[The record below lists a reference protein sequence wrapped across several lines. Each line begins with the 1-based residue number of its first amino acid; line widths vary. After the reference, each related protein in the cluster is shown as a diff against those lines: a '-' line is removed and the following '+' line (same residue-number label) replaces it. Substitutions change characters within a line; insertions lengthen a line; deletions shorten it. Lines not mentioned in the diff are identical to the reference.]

1 MPYKIK
7 ETKKGLMRSS
17 YQVYV
22 IKLTQ
27 IASLHDGCL
36 FDISTMFDPD
46 MLILYLTIFLLQ
58 KLLHCG

>member
-58 KLLHCG
+58 KLLNCG

>member
-17 YQVYV
+17 YQLYV

-58 KLLHCG
+58 KLLNCG

>member
-1 MPYKIK
+1 
-7 ETKKGLMRSS
+7 MRSS
-17 YQVYV
+17 YQLYV

-36 FDISTMFDPD
+36 FDIITMFDPD

-58 KLLHCG
+58 KLLNCG

>member
-22 IKLTQ
+22 LKLTQ

-58 KLLHCG
+58 KLLNCG